1 MTLRSMTAPAPRP
14 ALQQRLGRAAR
25 VAGEWL
31 LYAALTLALAELI
44 LG

>member
-1 MTLRSMTAPAPRP
+1 MTLHTMTAPSPRP
-14 ALQQRLGRAAR
+14 SLRQRLERAAR
-25 VAGEWL
+25 VAGEWA

>member
-1 MTLRSMTAPAPRP
+1 MTLRAMTLPEPRL
-14 ALQQRLGRAAR
+14 AWRQRLGRAAR
-25 VAGEWL
+25 TAGEWA